1 DVQFRRRKCLPRDVG
16 LQLRKHEAVNRD
28 IDGNLVRFAVEFA
41 VRNNEFNYI
50 LASYVWHETRCAG
63 MSVDDFCRATRR
75 LRDEVP
81 IPAKNRVAIGVIRP
95 RAVKIDR
102 LVDPRLLVWTG
113 VRHRRLICLQRY
125 PYERPHAIRFKLH
138 TTPRL
143 PTILA
148 TVVSTVRACPCK
160 DNSAA

>member
-1 DVQFRRRKCLPRDVG
+1 GPQFRKHECLPRDVGPQFREHECLPRDVG

-28 IDGNLVRFAVEFA
+28 IDGNLVRLAVEFA

-50 LASYVWHETRCAG
+50 LTGYVWNETRCAG

-95 RAVKIDR
+95 RAVKINR
-102 LVDPRLLVWTG
+102 LVDPRLLVGTG
-113 VRHRRLICLQRY
+113 VRHWRLICRLLYR
-125 PYERPHAIRFKLH
+125 YERKH
-138 TTPRL
+138 TVCRSKPL
-143 PTILA
+143 
-148 TVVSTVRACPCK
+148 
-160 DNSAA
+160 